1 MSTSKKNPW
10 YKQFWAWFLI
20 VILAFAV
27 VIGLSL
33 LAVAI
38 HYSDSLVV
46 DNYYEAGKGI
56 NTQLDREILS
66 KTLKIKARIQ
76 LYQNRDTVTVEL
88 LGQSTPT
95 QLQLNLISPTQA
107 EKDRHVVLQR
117 QENGQYQGV
126 IPETVSGRRFVELIG
141 TQNGHDWRLFEE
153 HILQSN
159 QPILLGY

>member
-1 MSTSKKNPW
+1 MSNSENPW

-20 VILAFAV
+20 VMLAFGV

-33 LAVAI
+33 LTVAI
-38 HYSDSLVV
+38 RYGDSLVV
-46 DNYYEAGKGI
+46 DNYYEAGQGI

-76 LYQNRDTVTVEL
+76 LYQDRNTVTVDL
-88 LGQSTPT
+88 LGQSTPA
-95 QLQLNLISPTQA
+95 QLQLNFISPTQV
-107 EKDRHVVLQR
+107 EKDRHIILQR

-126 IPETVSGRRFVELIG
+126 MPETISGRRFVELIG